1 MKIIKKIK
9 SYIFKKKTEKIKSTE
24 KIKPIDED
32 PEYMF
37 HLIEQGLRNGWYKDV
52 TAIDTIE
59 RDIEFLKSC
68 GNSFLIKNYISRL
81 EARIEEIKR
90 GGSNE

>member
-1 MKIIKKIK
+1 MKIMQKIKK
-9 SYIFKKKTEKIKSTE
+9 YFQKKEMK

-37 HLIEQGLRNGWYKDV
+37 YLIEQGLRNGWYKEI

-59 RDIEFLKSC
+59 KDIEFLKSC
-68 GNSFLIKNYISRL
+68 GNTFLIN
-81 EARIEEIKR
+81 
-90 GGSNE
+90 N